1 MKKYE
6 SLIFENLK
14 DVKTVFLDQKN
25 SLLKYIGQVGM
36 QNLRE

>member
-25 SLLKYIGQVGM
+25 SLLTHFI
-36 QNLRE
+36 N